1 MLGITPHTLAR
12 TYDHPSKDPWEAVQ
26 LYELAMT
33 YPDNWGAQRVATA
46 INTDP
51 DTPFRGVTRSEIRT
65 WVDDDGMPDAARAVA
80 TARAHGWMASEWT
93 PTTRALARLTVGNYA
108 CGSIT
113 TKTYAPS
120 WSPDDPDTEAQL
132 TAALTQVGCGYRHIS
147 RTARAQGDEYRP
159 ARHGTHLGRALVV
172 AGVPIGDKNAA
183 TVTGLPAWVA
193 DAPAPLRTTLAQL
206 IVRERSVT
214 QHGKATR
221 RIQTDRDQQYCADVA
236 ALLAAVSGEQVTASA
251 TGVTI
256 SAAAARQFRRTDSS
270 EPAAEH
276 RTTTESATND

>member
-1 MLGITPHTLAR
+1 MLDITPQALAR

-51 DTPFRGVTRSEIRT
+51 DTSFTGVTRSEVRT
-65 WVDDDGMPDAARAVA
+65 WVDGDGMPDAARAVA
-80 TARAHGWMASEWT
+80 TARTHGWIATEWT
-93 PTTRALARLTVGNYA
+93 PTTRALARLTIGSYT

-113 TKTYAPS
+113 TSTYAPS

-172 AGVPIGDKNAA
+172 AGAPIGDKNAA

-193 DAPAPLRTTLAQL
+193 DAPAPLRTALAQL

-221 RIQTDRDQQYCADVA
+221 RIQTDRDQQYFADVA
-236 ALLAAVSGEQVTASA
+236 ALLAAVSGEQVTAST

-256 SAAAARQFRRTDSS
+256 SAAAVRQFRRADSS
-270 EPAAEH
+270 GPPS
-276 RTTTESATND
+276 RQRDTTESATHD